1 MTSPSVSLD
10 MNGPYSLVSILSN
23 DEGKDSIRLT
33 LTMSQFSSLMIHLN
47 AVEQMFVQQSLAH
60 PTVQQSLAQS
70 TLPGHEQWL
79 DQVLLENDD
88 KNTNVTDEMETIS
101 NIPIEPNEPA
111 PPKSNVKGELAKLY
125 AEVIMTRLPELV
137 KLHCYGCKSQIN
149 VKKNPIA
156 HDVCRTK
163 TRRERIDCFF
173 DEIVGGI
180 DEEMIK
186 ESLEQHMRDRALPF
200 NLEKMYVKKGT
211 LLSNLK
217 WKNTVKRH
225 AENL

>member
-1 MTSPSVSLD
+1 MTSPSVSLG
-10 MNGPYSLVSILSN
+10 MNGPYSLVNIRSN
-23 DEGKDSIRLT
+23 DDDGKAILQ
-33 LTMSQFSSLMIHLN
+33 LTMQQFSSLMFQLN
-47 AVEQMFVQQSLAH
+47 ALEQMFVQQSLAQ
-60 PTVQQSLAQS
+60 PTVQQSLAQP

-79 DQVLLENDD
+79 DQLLIGNDD
-88 KNTNVTDEMETIS
+88 KNTNITDEMETIS

-125 AEVIMTRLPELV
+125 AEVIMTRLPDVV

-173 DEIVGGI
+173 DEIVEGV
-180 DEEMIK
+180 DEELIK
-186 ESLEQHMRDRALPF
+186 EMLEQHMQDRALPF